1 MENTEKEKFEAF
13 WNDFATLVRGK
24 LIATAKKQS
33 LSTPLA
39 RLVLS
44 DAVGSW
50 EEEYSLYGRWL
61 QQLSQNDTEKANLIK
76 EILLKDMTFAD
87 VDTKKVLPD
96 YCNYLIPG
104 LGACA
109 GYALGRCFD
118 FGKIGQIASV
128 IIPAILLYPA
138 VKMFRNN
145 QAEVA
150 IEKTVN
156 AYMEQLE
163 KYKNSV
169 LSVLS

>member
-1 MENTEKEKFEAF
+1 MGNTEKEKFESL
-13 WNDFATLVRGK
+13 WNDFSTLVKGK
-24 LIATAKKQS
+24 LITTAQKQT
-33 LSTPLA
+33 LSVPLA
-39 RLVLS
+39 KLILT
-44 DAVGSW
+44 DAAGLW
-50 EEEYSLYGRWL
+50 NDEYSMYGRWL
-61 QQLSQNDTEKANLIK
+61 QQLSQNDFERANLIK
-76 EILLKDMTFAD
+76 DILFKDMTFVD
-87 VDTKKVLPD
+87 VDSKKMLPD

-109 GYALGRCFD
+109 GYALGRYFD